1 MSEALAGAW
10 EKVERA
16 DKQTR
21 LLNREFRAFARG
33 KTRRIAHGPDPES
46 SDYIFWVE
54 VLKETPVLRWG
65 VRIGEVIHNLRS
77 ALDHL
82 AWQLAL
88 AHLRREPTEEE
99 ASFIHF
105 PIAKS
110 KGDFKSLQVLGFI
123 TTDHADLL
131 RPHQPYHG
139 GGDPTKHP
147 LAVLN
152 RLSNHDKHRVVQT
165 VYASLSDF
173 YIEVRAVRD
182 CEIDEVSPAEPG
194 VFLEQ
199 GAKLARIKGRATG
212 PEPEFEGKANLS
224 GHIAFSDGSVV
235 GRELDAI
242 RAATREVLDAFKDEL

>member
-1 MSEALAGAW
+1 MTEPLAGAW
-10 EKVERA
+10 AKVERA

-54 VLKETPVLRWG
+54 VVKETPVLRWG
-65 VRIGEVIHNLRS
+65 VRIGEIAHNLRS

-88 AHLRREPTEEE
+88 AHLRREPTEKE
-99 ASFIHF
+99 ASLIHF
-105 PIAKS
+105 PIAKT
-110 KGDFKSLQVLGFI
+110 KPDFNSFQVLAFI
-123 TTDHADLL
+123 STDHADLL

-139 GGDPTKHP
+139 GGDPAKHP
-147 LAVLN
+147 LAVLQ

-165 VYASLSDF
+165 TLAALSDF
-173 YIEVRAVRD
+173 RMEVNPVRD
-182 CEIDEVSPAEPG
+182 CEITDRKYAPPG
-194 VFLEQ
+194 IALEQ
-199 GAKLARIKGRATG
+199 GAELARIQGRPTG

-224 GHIAFSDGSVV
+224 GHIAFRDGTVV

-242 RAATREVLDAFKDEL
+242 RATAREVLDTFKDKL